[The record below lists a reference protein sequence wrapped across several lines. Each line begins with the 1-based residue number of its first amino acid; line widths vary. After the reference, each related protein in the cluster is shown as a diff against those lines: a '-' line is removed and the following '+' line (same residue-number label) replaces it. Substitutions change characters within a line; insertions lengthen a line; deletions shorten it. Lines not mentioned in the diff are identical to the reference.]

1 MLDCFKFNL
10 EYDEKQAFSSKE
22 SQIEAVKK
30 LANHLGNV
38 TIVKKGSVDII
49 TDGQAVVSC
58 NHEGSLKRC
67 GGIGDLLTGAI
78 ATFSYW
84 CHADKPTGGPVQDSD
99 PTCEIVN
106 PSLLAA
112 YNASFL
118 TRESS
123 KRAFLKYHRSILAV
137 DIIEQIPGALYD
149 LYDRL

>member
-1 MLDCFKFNL
+1 M
-10 EYDEKQAFSSKE
+10 
-22 SQIEAVKK
+22 
-30 LANHLGNV
+30 

-67 GGIGDLLTGAI
+67 GGIGDLLTGAV

-84 CHADKPTGGPVQDSD
+84 CHANDLANDSVQDL
-99 PTCEIVN
+99 TTEIVN
-106 PSLLAA
+106 PNLIAA

-118 TRESS
+118 IRESS